1 MTTETLTDRERQ
13 CLEHLQQA
21 QTLGVTLTEYAET
34 FALDVKA
41 LYSGK
46 QQLVKKGVLPA
57 PTTPEPEKSAFVTVR
72 VAPPSAP
79 GRGSVVCRVLHA
91 SGHVIECSDWPPTS
105 WMAALLAGAVD
116 AAT

>member
-1 MTTETLTDRERQ
+1 MTTEPLTERERR

-41 LYSGK
+41 LYSRK

-57 PTTPEPEKSAFVTVR
+57 PTTPESEKSAFVAVR
-72 VAPPSAP
+72 AAYS
-79 GRGSVVCRVLHA
+79 GRYR
-91 SGHVIECSDWPPTS
+91 
-105 WMAALLAGAVD
+105 
-116 AAT
+116 ATIPANVGLWTLSCEQAHEPLIGGEH